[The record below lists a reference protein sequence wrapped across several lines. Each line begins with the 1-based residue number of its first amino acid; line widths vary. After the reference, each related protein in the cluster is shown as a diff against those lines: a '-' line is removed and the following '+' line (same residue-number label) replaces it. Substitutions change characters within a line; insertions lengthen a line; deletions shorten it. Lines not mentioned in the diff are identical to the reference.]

1 VIQCAILGEQS
12 AIQTVMAMLRYWVRR
27 FLLLLVLG
35 ATLVP
40 VRLLAQDDPND
51 VPLGDVARNLRKKA
65 PTKPVIDDDNLRQV
79 MQEADSRKG
88 FGSSLR
94 FLMAGDLSG
103 FRVSAPDVTCNLS
116 FSSNVKSLLAGQYS
130 EMDMPAGDLVRL
142 EGHASIEGDALSV
155 AVHNGTDWHV
165 SEIAVAVMIVS
176 KNAPN
181 AAASEG
187 SLNLQPTPGE
197 GARPPEV
204 ETDKK
209 PDTTVIYR
217 MRAVGVPWAVTTFST
232 RLQSEVAAGSEWHW
246 AVVQARGYP
255 PESYRRRNLSQ
266 ADAENDPPA
275 ALENREAEQPAEK
288 VPAINPVSNTGNPQL
303 IPSNR

>member
-1 VIQCAILGEQS
+1 
-12 AIQTVMAMLRYWVRR
+12 MLCYWGRR
-27 FLLLLVLG
+27 FLLLLVVG
-35 ATLVP
+35 ATVVP
-40 VRLLAQDDPND
+40 FRLLAQDDPND

-65 PTKPVIDDDNLRQV
+65 PTKPVIDDDNLSQV

-130 EMDMPAGDLVRL
+130 EMDMPAGDLARL

-155 AVHNGTDWHV
+155 SVHNGTDWHV
-165 SEIAVAVMIVS
+165 SEIAVAVMIVRKS
-176 KNAPN
+176 APN
-181 AAASEG
+181 AAGSEG
-187 SLNLQPTPGE
+187 SLNLQPTLGE
-197 GARPPEV
+197 GVRPPEV
-204 ETDKK
+204 QTDKK

-217 MRAVGVPWAVTTFST
+217 MRAVGVPWSVTTFSA
-232 RLQSEVAAGSEWHW
+232 RLQSELGTGSEWHW

-255 PESYRRRNLSQ
+255 PESYRRRNSPQ
-266 ADAENDPPA
+266 ADAENEAPAPP
-275 ALENREAEQPAEK
+275 ENREAENPAEK
-288 VPAINPVSNTGNPQL
+288 LPAINPVSNSGHPQL
-303 IPSNR
+303 IPSNPQ